1 MSETIAQ
8 RLAQFSE
15 SLRFED
21 IPPAVIEKAKRLVLD
36 TIGVSIGS
44 TRIDFGQ
51 SALKLISRWGGAN
64 DATLIG
70 GQTKVPAHNA
80 ALCNGIL
87 AHGQDYDDTHTESV
101 VHPSAALV
109 PVALAV
115 AEQAGCSGRD
125 MLTALV
131 VGMEASI
138 RIAMPALNKFHL
150 RGFHTTSMAT
160 PFGAALMTAKLEKVG
175 LQRTI
180 DAVGV
185 SGSFTSGLLECVPAG
200 AGSKRLHAGW
210 GGMCGIIAAQFSQAG
225 ISGPGSVFEGKLGV
239 YNSFLR
245 GESLDLAMIFNGL
258 GQQWEML
265 DIRPKLYP
273 FCHYLQAFLDCAL
286 ALRRELDP
294 RTENVAAIACRVAPG
309 AVNLVC
315 EPWNNKL
322 NPATGYDARFS
333 LPFSVALMLARGE
346 AGIADFTEHDASD
359 PHIRQLMAKIS
370 YTVEPAYQVKDM
382 PGWIEVTLADGT
394 RHVREVPRVRG
405 DSTNPF
411 SPAELLEKFNANT
424 AFVDVAKRKKIA
436 DEILGL
442 DTLADIRVL
451 MARLGAPHLQ
461 RHGA

>member
-15 SLRFED
+15 NLRYEN
-21 IPPAVIEKAKRLVLD
+21 IPPEVIEKAKRLVLD
-36 TIGVSIGS
+36 TVGVSIGS
-44 TRIDFGQ
+44 TQIDFGL
-51 SALKLISRWGGAN
+51 SALKLITRWDGAN

-87 AHGQDYDDTHTESV
+87 AHGQDYDDTHTEAV

-115 AEQAGCSGRD
+115 AEQSGCSGRD
-125 MLTALV
+125 LLTALV
-131 VGMEASI
+131 AGMEASI

-160 PFGAALMTAKLEKVG
+160 PFGAALITAKLEKAG
-175 LQRTI
+175 LQRTV

-210 GGMCGIIAAQFSQAG
+210 GGMCGIIAAQFAQEDV
-225 ISGPGSVFEGKLGV
+225 SGPGSVFEGKLGV

-245 GESLDLAMIFNGL
+245 GESLDLKMIFNGL
-258 GQQWEML
+258 GQRWEML

-273 FCHYLQAFLDCAL
+273 CCHYLQAFLDCTL
-286 ALRRELDP
+286 ALRREQNIQAD
-294 RTENVAAIACRVAPG
+294 NVAAIACRVAPG

-315 EPWNNKL
+315 EPWENKL

-333 LPFSVALMLARGE
+333 LPFSIALMLARGQ
-346 AGIADFTEHDASD
+346 AGIADFSAHNAAD
-359 PHIRQLMAKIS
+359 PHIRRLMAKIS
-370 YTVEPAYQVKDM
+370 YTIEPAYQVKDM
-382 PGWIEVTLADGT
+382 PGWIEITLNDGT

-424 AFVDVAKRKKIA
+424 AFLDAAESQRIA
-436 DEILGL
+436 DDVLAL
-442 DTLADIRVL
+442 DTLTDIRGL
-451 MARLGAPHLQ
+451 MVRLGAPRLQ
-461 RHGA
+461 RSRA

>member
-15 SLRFED
+15 SLRFEN
-21 IPPAVIEKAKRLVLD
+21 IPPEVIEKAKRLVLD
-36 TIGVSIGS
+36 TVGVSIGS
-44 TRIDFGQ
+44 TQIDFGQ
-51 SALKLISRWGGAN
+51 SALKLITRWGGAN

-115 AEQAGCSGRD
+115 AEQSGCSGRD

-131 VGMEASI
+131 AGMETSI

-160 PFGAALMTAKLEKVG
+160 PFGAALITAKLEKAG
-175 LQRTI
+175 LQRTV

-210 GGMCGIIAAQFSQAG
+210 GGMCGIIAAQFAQEDV
-225 ISGPGSVFEGKLGV
+225 SGPGSVFEGKLGV

-245 GESLDLAMIFNGL
+245 GESLDLEMIFNRL
-258 GQQWEML
+258 GQQWELL

-273 FCHYLQAFLDCAL
+273 CCHYLQA
-286 ALRRELDP
+286 
-294 RTENVAAIACRVAPG
+294 
-309 AVNLVC
+309 
-315 EPWNNKL
+315 
-322 NPATGYDARFS
+322 
-333 LPFSVALMLARGE
+333 
-346 AGIADFTEHDASD
+346 
-359 PHIRQLMAKIS
+359 
-370 YTVEPAYQVKDM
+370 
-382 PGWIEVTLADGT
+382 
-394 RHVREVPRVRG
+394 
-405 DSTNPF
+405 
-411 SPAELLEKFNANT
+411 
-424 AFVDVAKRKKIA
+424 
-436 DEILGL
+436 
-442 DTLADIRVL
+442 
-451 MARLGAPHLQ
+451 
-461 RHGA
+461 